1 MLCSNDFGMYA
12 GEAMK
17 KITTPILGEKTQ
29 RGRPRIPAGIWV
41 LVTAA
46 FLIALGYGLI
56 APIIPQFAAS
66 FDVSMAAAGA
76 VVSIFAASRLLFAPA
91 SGKLVD
97 ALGSRK
103 VYLTGLLTVAVT
115 TGLVSLATEYW
126 HILVLR
132 GIGGIGSTMFTVSA
146 MGLVISMAPPSIRG
160 RCSSLYASA
169 FLLGNIIGPVLG
181 AALAM
186 LGMRAPFAI
195 YGAMVALAAFVVW
208 WRMPMG
214 LGARQ
219 SSATASLPPLTF
231 RTAIRDSAYRSAL
244 VGGFA
249 NGWANFGVRVAALP
263 LFAAAIFHHSGSIAG
278 IALAAYAVGSATAL
292 QFSGA
297 LADRW
302 GRKPLILVGLGIN
315 TVFTA
320 SIGFATDVPVLLGL
334 SAAAGVGA
342 GCLNPAQQ
350 AVLADVIGQER
361 SGGKALANFQMAQD
375 FGAILGPILVGM
387 IASQWGFQAG
397 FMSCGIV
404 GAVAILT
411 WLSGRETL
419 QPSQPSPLPGRDQQ
433 KRAQEPGQSD
443 QSR

>member
-1 MLCSNDFGMYA
+1 
-12 GEAMK
+12 MK
-17 KITTPILGEKTQ
+17 KISSPLSKEKNKEA
-29 RGRPRIPAGIWV
+29 RPRIPAGIWV
-41 LVTAA
+41 LVAAA

-56 APIIPQFAAS
+56 APIIPQFASS

-97 ALGSRK
+97 TLGSRK

-115 TGLVSLATEYW
+115 TGLVSLATQYW
-126 HILVLR
+126 HILLLR

-169 FLLGNIIGPVLG
+169 FLMGNIIGPVLG

-195 YGAMVALAAFVVW
+195 YGSMVALAAFVVW
-208 WRMPMG
+208 WRMPAG
-214 LGARQ
+214 IGARRKE
-219 SSATASLPPLTF
+219 SESSLPPLTF

-244 VGGFA
+244 VGAFA
-249 NGWANFGVRVAALP
+249 NGWSNFGVRVAALP
-263 LFAAAIFHHSGSIAG
+263 LFAATIFHHSGSIAG
-278 IALAAYAVGSATAL
+278 IALAAYAVGSAIAL

-302 GRKPLILVGLGIN
+302 GRKPLILVGLAVN
-315 TVFTA
+315 TVFSA
-320 SIGFATDVPVLLGL
+320 SIGFATTVPLLLGL
-334 SAAAGVGA
+334 SAAAGLGA

-350 AVLADVIGQER
+350 AVVGDVIGRER

-375 FGAILGPILVGM
+375 CGAILGPILVGM
-387 IASQWGFQAG
+387 IASRWGFEAG
-397 FMSCGIV
+397 FMSCGVI
-404 GAVAILT
+404 GLVAILV
-411 WLSGRETL
+411 WLKGRETL
-419 QPSQPSPLPGRDQQ
+419 QTAKPTQLAAD
-433 KRAQEPGQSD
+433 
-443 QSR
+443 